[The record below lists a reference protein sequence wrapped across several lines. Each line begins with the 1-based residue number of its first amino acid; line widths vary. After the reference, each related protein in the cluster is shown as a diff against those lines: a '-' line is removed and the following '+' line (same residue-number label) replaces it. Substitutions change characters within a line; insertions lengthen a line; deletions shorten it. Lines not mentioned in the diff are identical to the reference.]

1 MNGCRTQRGA
11 TFFFTPRDIFFTPR
25 FLICLPQLVF
35 FFAVELI
42 LNAVIFS
49 VELILNAVLPQL
61 MEAHSGGRRVRREFL
76 ASIVAASKRHAKKRC
91 VAKRRACKQEQRT
104 AEQAESNDR
113 LREPSALVVLQY
125 ALGAPGAFLPDAVF
139 HRKYTPPLSFFDA
152 AVKEKK
158 ARIGALSEGA
168 RGRHVRHQDLT
179 APAAAACVVAAR
191 GGGRRRRGRRR
202 RAGERGGARACA
214 FTDARRPFGEWCHL
228 EGRRRDRGRRHRGG
242 QRGRGRRHRGGQRS
256 RGRRLCG

>member
-42 LNAVIFS
+42 LNAVLFS

-104 AEQAESNDR
+104 AEQAESNYR

-139 HRKYTPPLSFFDA
+139 HRKYTPPPSLFDA

-158 ARIGALSEGA
+158 ARNGALSEGA

-191 GGGRRRRGRRR
+191 GGGRRRCPWEAAACWWTQRRSCLR
-202 RAGERGGARACA
+202 IY
-214 FTDARRPFGEWCHL
+214 
-228 EGRRRDRGRRHRGG
+228 
-242 QRGRGRRHRGGQRS
+242 
-256 RGRRLCG
+256 